1 MAVAVCGGAYIVVSL
16 VTHEART
23 SQWQARYMSRLG
35 KSLTYEILPGPS
47 DSIRYPH
54 SGPYDLRLGYERLGE
69 FGERLLRQGYVTTAQ
84 SRMSY
89 DMVRLMDQGIFP
101 PYREKTQAGLVI
113 RDCNA
118 LTMSLDRYPQRQ
130 YDNFDAIPKVLVS
143 SLLFVENQNLLNP
156 EYPMMNPALDW
167 RRFSRAVMDQGIRLV
182 DRGHGA
188 PGGSTLATQIEKY
201 RHSPEGKTQSIAD
214 KLRQMT
220 SASLRAY
227 RDGPDTQ
234 RARENIVVDYVNTV
248 PMSARAGHG
257 EIEGLGDAMFVWYGE
272 DFAEVNQLLRE
283 MDPRRPSPRAA
294 QAYKRALSLIISQR
308 RPSYHLRRDDTNLD
322 ALTGSYLRLLAASN
336 VITAELRDAALEQS
350 LDKAAPPQR
359 PAPEPWVTRKAVN
372 QVRNDV
378 QHMLGVESR
387 YDLDRLDL
395 TVDSTINREAQ
406 RLVTQTLQ
414 RIRNK
419 DDARQM
425 GLYGKNLLRDGDDPS
440 KLVASLTLFERV
452 GNASVVRVQAD
463 NVDQPFDIN
472 SGARL
477 NLGSTAKLRTL
488 VTYLEVIDE
497 IAERYRGMSVAE
509 LKAIDVPR
517 QDALTRW
524 TVDYLMK
531 AKTPA
536 ERSRQAVLEAAMER
550 KYSGNAGEAFFTG
563 GGMQAFTNFEKWEG
577 ERQMTVRVAFQHSV
591 NLVFIRMMRDIVR
604 YQVWQEHPDAATLF
618 EDRDSPRRRAYLEQ
632 FADEEGSSFMTAFWQ
647 RYRGKTNDERL
658 KVLLDRV
665 KLPTPRLAAVRLS
678 VTLLSVRP
686 DTDYDTFA
694 RTLRERLPKKFQP
707 SEEDLQALFVKYGHD
722 KFNLNDR
729 GYLSRIHPLEL
740 WMMEYLG
747 KHPDATLK
755 EILDAS
761 EPDRQTVYAWLFKTR
776 SKLGQ
781 DARIRTLLE
790 REAFEKIA
798 MRWHRLGYPF
808 ESLTPSYATAVGASG
823 DRPAA
828 LAELAGI
835 ILGNGVDAQ
844 PAAVRTLAFAGQTP
858 YATTYGLRPQP
869 GKPLIAPEIATLV
882 RRSMLDVVQAGT
894 AKSING
900 AFVPVNRKGQP
911 QGAPLA
917 VGGKTGTGDQRFQT
931 YGPGGRV
938 ISSRAVNRSAT
949 FVFVI
954 GERYFGTVTVHVRE
968 PYAARYVFTSA
979 LAVRVLRSLAP
990 QISAMA
996 APGSNDATLLR
1007 CRDTQAAPTMTTLQ
1021 LPDGSPALDGRAG
1034 GAADGNLAF
1043 APNGVVDK

>member
-54 SGPYDLRLGYERLGE
+54 SGPYDLRLGYEKLGE
-69 FGERLLRQGYVTTAQ
+69 FGERLLREGYVTTAQ

-101 PYREKTQAGLVI
+101 PYREKTQAGLLV

-118 LTMSLDRYPQRQ
+118 LTMAYDRYPQRQ
-130 YDNFDAIPKVLVS
+130 YDNFESIPKVLVT

-182 DRGHGA
+182 DRSHGT

-257 EIEGLGDAMFVWYGE
+257 EIEGIGDAMYVWYGE
-272 DFAEVNQLLRE
+272 DFGEANRLLRE
-283 MDPRRPSPRAA
+283 MDPRQPSARAA

-322 ALTGSYLRLLAASN
+322 ALTGSYLRLLAASG
-336 VITAELRDAALEQS
+336 VITAELRDAALAQS
-350 LDKAAPPQR
+350 LDKAAAPQR
-359 PAPEPWVTRKAVN
+359 PPPEPWVTRKAVN

-378 QHMLGVESR
+378 QHMLSIDSR

-406 RLVTQTLQ
+406 RVATATLQ

-440 KLVASLTLFERV
+440 RLVASFTLFERV
-452 GNASVVRVQAD
+452 GNASLVRVQAD
-463 NVDQPFDIN
+463 NVDKPFDMN

-477 NLGSTAKLRTL
+477 NLGSTAKLRTM
-488 VTYLEVIDE
+488 VTYLEVINE
-497 IAERYRGMSVAE
+497 IFERYKGLSPAE
-509 LKAIDVPR
+509 LKAIEVPR

-524 TVDYLMK
+524 TVDYLIK
-531 AKTPA
+531 AKAPS
-536 ERSRQAVLEAAMER
+536 ERTRQAVLEAAMER

-563 GGMQAFTNFEKWEG
+563 GGMQAFSNFEKWEG
-577 ERQMTVRVAFQHSV
+577 ERQMTVRVGFQHSV

-604 YQVWQEHPDAATLF
+604 YEVWQEHPDAATLF
-618 EDRDSPRRRAYLEQ
+618 EDRDAPRRRAYLEQ
-632 FADEEGSSFMTAFWQ
+632 FADEEGSAFMTTFWQ
-647 RYRGKTNDERL
+647 RYRGKSNDERL

-665 KLPTPRLAAVRLS
+665 KQPTPRLAAVRLS

-686 DTDYDTFA
+686 DTDYETFA
-694 RTLRERLPKKFQP
+694 RTLRERLPRKFQP

-729 GYLSRIHPLEL
+729 GYISRIHPLEL

-747 KHPDATLK
+747 KHPDASLK
-755 EILDAS
+755 EILEAS

-790 REAFEKIA
+790 REAFDKIA
-798 MRWHRLGYPF
+798 RRWQRLGYPF

-844 PAAVRTLAFAGQTP
+844 PAAVRTLAFASDTP
-858 YATTYGLRPQP
+858 YATTYSLQPKP
-869 GKPLIAPEIATLV
+869 GKPLVAPEIALLV

-900 AFVPVNRKGQP
+900 AFVPVNRKGQA
-911 QGAPLA
+911 QGAPLL
-917 VGGKTGTGDQRFQT
+917 VGGKTGTGDQRHQT
-931 YGPGGRV
+931 YGSGGRV
-938 ISSRAVNRSAT
+938 IASRAVSRSAT

-954 GERYFGTVTVHVRE
+954 GDRYFGTVTVHVSE

-979 LAVRVLRSLAP
+979 IAVRVLRALAP
-990 QISAMA
+990 QITAMA
-996 APGSNDATLLR
+996 APGSDATLLR
-1007 CRDTQAAPTMTTLQ
+1007 CRDSAP
-1021 LPDGSPALDGRAG
+1021 PALTLLAPPADDASG
-1034 GAADGNLAF
+1034 GLAL
-1043 APNGVVDK
+1043 ATHGVVDK

>member
-1 MAVAVCGGAYIVVSL
+1 MRNVSRRGWILAGMAVVVCGGAYIVVS
-16 VTHEART
+16 VVASEART

-35 KSLTYEILPGPS
+35 STLTYEIQPGAS

-69 FGERLLRQGYVTTAQ
+69 FGERLLREGYLTISQ
-84 SRMSY
+84 SRMSP
-89 DMVRLMDQGIFP
+89 DMVRLMEQGIFP
-101 PYREKTQAGLVI
+101 PYREKSQAGLLV

-118 LTMSLDRYPQRQ
+118 MTMSQDRFPQRQ
-130 YDNFDAIPKVLVS
+130 YDDFEAIPKVLVT

-167 RRFSRAVMDQGIRLV
+167 RRLSRAVLDQGIRLA
-182 DRGHGA
+182 DRSHGT

-201 RHSPEGKTQSIAD
+201 RHSPEGKTQSIPD

-227 RDGPDTQ
+227 RDGPDTL
-234 RARENIVVDYVNTV
+234 RARENIVVDYLNTV

-257 EIEGLGDAMFVWYGE
+257 EIDGLGDALYVWYGE
-272 DFAEVNQLLRE
+272 DFAEINGLLRS
-283 MDPRRPSPRAA
+283 MDPRNPTPRQA

-322 ALTGSYLRLLAASN
+322 ALTASYLRLLASAN
-336 VITAELRDAALEQS
+336 AITSELRDAALAQS
-350 LDKAAPPQR
+350 LDKAPPPPR
-359 PAPEPWVTRKAVN
+359 PQPEPWVTRKAIN

-378 QHMLGVESR
+378 SRLLHVDSR

-406 RLVTQTLQ
+406 RMVTETLQ

-440 KLVASLTLFERV
+440 RLVASFTLFERS

-463 NVDQPFDIN
+463 NVDKPFDIN
-472 SGARL
+472 NGARI
-477 NLGSTAKLRTL
+477 NLGSTAKLRTM
-488 VTYLEVIDE
+488 VTYLEVINE
-497 IAERYRGMSVAE
+497 IYDRYKDASRAE
-509 LKAIDVPR
+509 LTALQVPR

-524 TVDYLMK
+524 TVDYLIK

-536 ERSRQAVLEAAMER
+536 ERERKAVLDAAMER

-604 YQVWQEHPDAATLF
+604 YEVWQAHPDASQIF
-618 EDRDSPRRRAYLEQ
+618 EDRDEPRRRAYLVQ
-632 FADEEGSSFMTAFWQ
+632 FANEEGSAFMTTFWQ
-647 RYRGKTNDERL
+647 RYRGKTDAQRIDT
-658 KVLLDRV
+658 LLDRV
-665 KLPTPRLAAVRLS
+665 KLPTARLAAVRLS
-678 VTLLSVRP
+678 VTLLSARP
-686 DTDYDTFA
+686 DTDFDTFA
-694 RTLRERLPKKFQP
+694 RTLRARMPKQMPKL
-707 SEEDLQALFVKYGHD
+707 SDEDLQALFVKYGHD
-722 KFNLNDR
+722 KFSLNDR

-740 WMMEYLG
+740 WMVEYLG

-755 EILDAS
+755 EILQAS

-790 REAFEKIA
+790 REAFGKIA
-798 MRWHRLGYPF
+798 VRWQRLGYPF
-808 ESLTPSYATAVGASG
+808 DSLTPSYATAVGASG

-835 ILGNGVDAQ
+835 LLGNGVDAQ
-844 PAAVRTLAFAGQTP
+844 PSAVRTLAFASNTP
-858 YATTYGLRPQP
+858 YATTYGLHPQP
-869 GKPLIAPEIATLV
+869 GKPLVAPEIAVLV

-917 VGGKTGTGDQRFQT
+917 VGGKTGTGDQRYQT
-931 YGPGGRV
+931 YGSGGRV
-938 ISSRAVNRSAT
+938 IASRAVNRSAT

-954 GERYFGTVTVHVRE
+954 GERYFGTVTVHVGE

-979 LAVRVLRSLAP
+979 IAVRVLRALAP
-990 QISAMA
+990 QITAMA
-996 APGSNDATLLR
+996 APGSEATLLR
-1007 CRDTQAAPTMTTLQ
+1007 CRDTAAPTLTVLNA
-1021 LPDGSPALDGRAG
+1021 PS
-1034 GAADGNLAF
+1034 GAAVSTLA
-1043 APNGVVDK
+1043 PHSVVDE